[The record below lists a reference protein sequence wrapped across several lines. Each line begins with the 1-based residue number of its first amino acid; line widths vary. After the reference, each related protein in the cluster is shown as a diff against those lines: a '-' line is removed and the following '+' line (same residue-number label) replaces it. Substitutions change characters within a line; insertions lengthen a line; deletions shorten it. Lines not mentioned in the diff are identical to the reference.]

1 MKQIAIIVLLLI
13 SNTMAL
19 WGDLGRTLLAQ
30 QYYNNENYKEAQNIY
45 EQLLLLNPNS
55 PELNYNLGN
64 TFYNQNKLG
73 KAKYYYQHSLKLSP
87 RDSDIHHNL
96 KIINNQVI
104 DNINSSMSFRSLLN
118 RLVSL
123 IKISEILIIIAGLFT
138 ILNISTFIWLKLN
151 KDLAKATSIIVSILI
166 GLSSIGVTYKTSL
179 KSQVGIIIKEKVAIK
194 SGPLNSFD
202 TLFYLH
208 DGTEFTV
215 VNHNEKWT
223 KLKLENGLVGW
234 IDNIDY
240 WKH

>member
-151 KDLAKATSIIVSILI
+151 
-166 GLSSIGVTYKTSL
+166 
-179 KSQVGIIIKEKVAIK
+179 
-194 SGPLNSFD
+194 
-202 TLFYLH
+202 
-208 DGTEFTV
+208 
-215 VNHNEKWT
+215 
-223 KLKLENGLVGW
+223 
-234 IDNIDY
+234 
-240 WKH
+240 